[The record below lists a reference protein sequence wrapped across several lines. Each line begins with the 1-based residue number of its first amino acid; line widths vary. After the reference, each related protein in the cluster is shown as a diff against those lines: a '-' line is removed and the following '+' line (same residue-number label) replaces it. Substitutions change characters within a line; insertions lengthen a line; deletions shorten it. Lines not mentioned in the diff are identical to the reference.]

1 MTSDIS
7 RVLYAVGDQFINPI
21 NSVLSLQGTIMKYMF
36 LLLLVCSWGA
46 NAATDFSLIKQ
57 RGELASLAYSD
68 AADIQTTLQSK
79 NIKLVDQKVLPGT
92 EVSYFLT
99 QVNGAQIISVRG
111 TANLKNVMVDLD
123 VNLKLD
129 EKLGIQVHQGFADAA
144 AAVYGDLQAHIN
156 KDQPIHTTGHSLGGA
171 VAVIL
176 GMYLQKDGYKLQSII
191 TFGQPKVTNV
201 GGTQTFKDLPLTR
214 VVTTEDIVPLV
225 PPLSPL
231 QLKNLDIY
239 WHNGDEIILKEGAE
253 YSITNGLKSM
263 MRATKIVTVLP
274 SEANLNAHKMTTYLS
289 LIESKLNGAK
299 EVPYKT
305 GLNLFGLS
313 LD

>member
-1 MTSDIS
+1 MTSIKP
-7 RVLYAVGDQFINPI
+7 RVRAVTHK
-21 NSVLSLQGTIMKYMF
+21 VLLAVVVACCSLTVPVM
-36 LLLLVCSWGA
+36 
-46 NAATDFSLIKQ
+46 AAPDFTAIKQ
-57 RGELASLAYSD
+57 SALLADAAYSD
-68 AADIQTTLQSK
+68 KAAIQATLSEL
-79 NIKLVDQKVLPGT
+79 KLPLLKIAELPGS

-99 QVNGAQIISVRG
+99 QTSQNNTQMIAVRG
-111 TANLKNVMVDLD
+111 TANLQNVMVDLD

-144 AAVYGDLQAHIN
+144 TAVYNDLKAHIN

-176 GMYLQKDGYKLQSII
+176 GMYLQQDDYNLQSVI

-201 GGTQTFKDLPLTR
+201 GGTQVFSNLPLTR

-239 WHNGDEIILKEGAE
+239 WHNGDEIILKQGSE

-263 MRATKIVTVLP
+263 MRATKIVTVMP
-274 SEANLNAHKMTTYLS
+274 SESNLNAHKMTTYLS
-289 LIESKLNGAK
+289 LIESKLIDAK

-305 GLNLFGLS
+305 GLNVFGLS
-313 LD
+313 FD